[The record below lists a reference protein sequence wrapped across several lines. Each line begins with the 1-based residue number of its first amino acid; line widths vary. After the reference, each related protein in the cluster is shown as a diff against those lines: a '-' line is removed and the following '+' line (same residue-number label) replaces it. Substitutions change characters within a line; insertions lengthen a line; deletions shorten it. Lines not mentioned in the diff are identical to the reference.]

1 MRERGKKAQTERKN
15 TNILSQFAIV
25 WQAAPVSNG
34 ATHGRL
40 ARMYL
45 SFRQVI
51 VFSSKPMD

>member
-1 MRERGKKAQTERKN
+1 MSERGKTAQMERKN

-25 WQAAPVSNG
+25 WQAASVAKG

-45 SFRQVI
+45 SFR
-51 VFSSKPMD
+51 